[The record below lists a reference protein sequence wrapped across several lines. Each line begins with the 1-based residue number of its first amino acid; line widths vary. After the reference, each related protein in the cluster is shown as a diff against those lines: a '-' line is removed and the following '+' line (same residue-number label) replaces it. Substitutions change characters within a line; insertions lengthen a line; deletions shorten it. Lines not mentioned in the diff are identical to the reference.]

1 MAKGKHPNSL
11 KNLIHILPGSVG
23 LNPRGR
29 PKAGTTIIEY
39 MHSMADY
46 TVKQLAKVLRDP
58 ASTVAKL
65 AAAHQLSKA
74 AAGKGDEFDRVMDR
88 TLGKPTPITPVSDLG
103 DSGLVE
109 VRIVKI

>member
-1 MAKGKHPNSL
+1 MEHGKHPNSL
-11 KNLIHILPGSVG
+11 KNLVPVKKGSPP

-29 PKAGTTIIEY
+29 PKAGATIIEY
-39 MHSMADY
+39 LHLMAEY
-46 TVKQLAKVLRDP
+46 SIKQINKVLRDP
-58 ASTVAKL
+58 ASTAAKL
-65 AAAHQLSKA
+65 AAAHQMLKA